1 MPGKILAEETE
12 GCRNIFS
19 DKPII
24 FQNMQR
30 ACGTISPRKGCKIH
44 VRVLR
49 GYAAGCGKGN
59 RVA

>member
-49 GYAAGCGKGN
+49 GCAAGCGKGN